1 MHHPYG
7 PSSLYRRKMCPASYE
22 LEINQPEANN
32 ADADAGTNN
41 HAIISDAFK
50 KGIQVPDTG
59 NKHVDNAISFAA
71 SFISEGYNTELR
83 HIEWEMASSLISGTP
98 DYFSIAAK
106 AESVRA
112 FIIDWKTGYVAGN
125 IESYKLQLS
134 AYAHLVF
141 ENFRGVKTIFAV
153 AYGTERGEMLFE
165 PLIFKRSSNDDVR
178 IAKEISDIITFD
190 KSIYCTGDWC
200 KYCKGRSVC
209 PEVQSKQESA
219 VSALSIETFDDI
231 VQAINSGNRSP
242 EIIAQID
249 DALNKLEGV
258 GKLVLGRQDKL
269 KDLVKTLGGTPGYS
283 CITTKQ
289 GIKVD
294 YKAAFTE
301 LAMRVDNAA
310 LCEEIMMR
318 HSEPS
323 GGVTQIRKREKKEP
337 KPVVIDNET
346 PPVTAEPEKQ
356 KKPRKR
362 KEEPVQEHVKE
373 PVQEHVAAIPEP
385 TTPEPEIKADQSAEI
400 ADSLEQWEIKNTMLE
415 KVFLR
420 WVAKKSCFEINKA
433 LFEAMGDMILKPL
446 KTWNSDDLSKFE
458 ARYGL

>member
-1 MHHPYG
+1 MSHHPYG

-22 LEINQPEANN
+22 LEINKPEESNN
-32 ADADAGTNN
+32 DSDSGNNN
-41 HAIISDAFK
+41 HALIADAFK
-50 KGIQVPDTG
+50 KGIQAPDTG
-59 NKHVDNAISFAA
+59 NKHVDNAVYFAE
-71 SFISEGYNTELR
+71 SFISEGYATEIR
-83 HIEWEMASSLISGTP
+83 HIEYRLTSSLISGTP
-98 DYFSIAAK
+98 DYFAIATK

-112 FIIDWKTGYVAGN
+112 FIIDWKSGYVAGS
-125 IESYKLQLS
+125 IEAYKLQMKGC
-134 AYAHLVF
+134 AHLVF
-141 ENFRGVKTIFAV
+141 ENFKNVKTIFAV

-165 PLIFKRSSNDDVR
+165 PLIFKRSSGDDVR
-178 IAKEISDIITFD
+178 IAKEISDIIALD
-190 KSIYCTGDWC
+190 KSVYCTGDWC

-219 VSALSIETFDDI
+219 VSALSLETFDDI

-249 DALNKLEGV
+249 NALDRLDGVEKLIEIR
-258 GKLVLGRQDKL
+258 KDKL

-301 LAMRVDNAA
+301 LAIQTNNAA

-318 HSEPS
+318 HSKPS
-323 GGVTQIRKREKKEP
+323 GGVTQVRKREKKEP
-337 KPVVIDNET
+337 EPVVIDNAT
-346 PPVTAEPEKQ
+346 PPAAAEPEKQ

-362 KEEPVQEHVKE
+362 KEEPVHE
-373 PVQEHVAAIPEP
+373 PMAVIPEP
-385 TTPEPEIKADQSAEI
+385 TPEPEYVYSAEV
-400 ADSLEQWEIKNTMLE
+400 ADSLEQWEIKGTMLE
-415 KVFLR
+415 NLFLR
-420 WVAKKSCFEINKA
+420 WVEKKKSCFEVNKA
-433 LFEAMGDMILKPL
+433 LFEAMDDMIMKPF